1 MEFNIGRG
9 ESLLGCGG
17 SSLLTIL
24 FTLYSLRRTVCR
36 VTTLCTMYLSYT

>member
-36 VTTLCTMYLSYT
+36 VTTLYYVPYT